1 MNRSKNP
8 SSVSFSFPVAVLLVD
23 LSVLA
28 ATPEHAVR
36 PRGNAL
42 FLRGV
47 VVVREEVVLVRG
59 REVDR
64 TLLEAGEDV
73 ARPIFDLEDKIPMIV
88 ATDIL
93 TALFSSYL

>member
-47 VVVREEVVLVRG
+47 VVVRKEVVLVRG

-64 TLLEAGEDV
+64 ALLEAGEDV
-73 ARPIFDLEDKIPMIV
+73 ARPIFDLEDKIPTIV

-93 TALFSSYL
+93 PALLSPYL